1 MSLAIDKNNKVSSV
15 NARAIISL
23 SRNSSQGSYAE
34 ITGTSYTVAGDEL
47 VLFINGAGV
56 PATFTL
62 TLPSASRANYGRN
75 LFVVQRGSTKAID
88 ASPQIID
95 VDQNANGSTTQTAL
109 LGTTP
114 GHWVHL
120 VSNGAN
126 WVAVSKAVAA
136 P

>member
-34 ITGTSYTVAGDEL
+34 ITGATYTVAGDEL
-47 VLFINGAGV
+47 VLFINGSGA
-56 PATFTL
+56 PTTFTL
-62 TLPSASRANYGRN
+62 TLPSASGANYGRN

-95 VDQNANGSTTQTAL
+95 VDQNANGSTAQTTL
-109 LGTTP
+109 LGATA
-114 GHWVHL
+114 GHWAHL
-120 VSNGAN
+120 VSNGSY
-126 WVAVSKAVAA
+126 WVVVSKAVAA

>member
-15 NARAIISL
+15 NTRAIISL
-23 SRNSSQGSYAE
+23 SRNSSQASYAE
-34 ITGTSYTVAGDEL
+34 ITGTSYTAGDEL
-47 VLFINGAGV
+47 VLFINGSG
-56 PATFTL
+56 TFTL
-62 TLPSASRANYGRN
+62 TLPSASGANYGRN
-75 LFVVQRGSTKAID
+75 LFVVQRSGTNVINV
-88 ASPQIID
+88 ASATPIID

-109 LGTTP
+109 LGATA

-120 VSNGAN
+120 VSNGTN

>member
-23 SRNSSQGSYAE
+23 PRNSSQGSYAE
-34 ITGTSYTVAGDEL
+34 ITGSSYTVTDEL
-47 VLFINGAGV
+47 VLFINGSGV

-62 TLPSASRANYGRN
+62 TLPSASANYGRN

-95 VDQNANGSTTQTAL
+95 VDQNPNGGTAQTAL
-109 LGTTP
+109 LGVTP
-114 GHWVHL
+114 GHWAHL
-120 VSNGAN
+120 VSNGSY